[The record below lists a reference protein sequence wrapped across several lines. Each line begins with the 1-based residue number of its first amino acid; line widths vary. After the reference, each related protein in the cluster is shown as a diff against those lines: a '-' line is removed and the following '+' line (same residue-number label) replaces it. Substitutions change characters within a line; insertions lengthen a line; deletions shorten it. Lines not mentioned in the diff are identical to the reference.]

1 MPATQTKRVGQRVFD
16 STIKFAIQASE
27 IEEQFVTAAGRR
39 LRQIQDSLIAHSEL
53 IPFRSPRQMGLL
65 VSARL
70 HHEFQPFIGSFMESM
85 NEYGILAA
93 RAFPRFL
100 NGGPRQ
106 ERIIEEINPFDVS
119 DVDEEED
126 KEDQVFGFLE
136 ITDDDV
142 RSLLLIIAWGGFTL
156 RQQWEVWLR
165 RRQLVLLQQISA
177 GLAQTQIEL
186 ADVLDPSD
194 QIHRETAS
202 IIKRSISGGRGV
214 QLQLGSLK
222 SSMEGII
229 RTQSNLV
236 TNGVIRSVSRRNRE
250 LIKSLKWSA
259 ILDTQTCMRCR
270 SVNGRT
276 YRLRSDGT
284 TKGPQ
289 IPLHGWCRCTW
300 IPVLFAHA
308 LEQTAQRSPLRFD
321 KWFEQQPLVY
331 QRRLLGA
338 SRFQLWVKG
347 ELKFS
352 DFVQFRRQV
361 PVRIRRLD
369 SLRKLINA

>member
-1 MPATQTKRVGQRVFD
+1 MPATQAKRVGQRVFD

-27 IEEQFVTAAGRR
+27 IEEQFVVAAGRR
-39 LRQIQDSLIAHSEL
+39 LRQIQSALIEHSER
-53 IPFRSPRQMGLL
+53 IPFRSPRQTALL

-70 HHEFQPFIGSFMESM
+70 HQEFQPFISSFMESM

-106 ERIIEEINPFDVS
+106 ERIIEKIDPFDLS
-119 DVDEEED
+119 DIEED
-126 KEDQVFGFLE
+126 QEEDQVFGFLE
-136 ITDDDV
+136 ISDDDV
-142 RSLLLIIAWGGFTL
+142 RSLLLIVAWNGLTMQ
-156 RQQWEVWLR
+156 QQWEIWLR
-165 RRQLVLLQQISA
+165 RRQVILLQQISA
-177 GLAQTQIEL
+177 GLAQAQIDL
-186 ADVLDPSD
+186 ADVVDASD
-194 QIHRETAS
+194 QLQRETAS
-202 IIKRSISGGRGV
+202 IIKRTISGGRGIRM
-214 QLQLGSLK
+214 QPGGLK
-222 SSMEGII
+222 SSMDGVI

-236 TNGVIRSVSRRNRE
+236 TNGVIRSISLRNRE

-259 ILDTQTCMRCR
+259 LLDNDTCMRCR

-276 YRLRSDGT
+276 YRLRSDGN

-300 IPVLFAHA
+300 IPVLFSKAF
-308 LEQTAQRSPLRFD
+308 EQTAQRSPLRFN
-321 KWFEQQPLVY
+321 KWFEQQTPAY
-331 QRRLLGA
+331 QRRLLGP

-352 DFVQFRRQV
+352 DFVQFRRKV
-361 PVRIRRLD
+361 PVRIRSLD
-369 SLRKLINA
+369 SLRKMINA